1 MLSLLATRHANRIMN
16 PTNSIR
22 FACLATIIK
31 DRLGS
36 IVLKERRA
44 FRGYLEKQEG
54 SVEDGRGAG
63 DVKDEL
69 LEARE
74 GR

>member
-1 MLSLLATRHANRIMN
+1 MN

-36 IVLKERRA
+36 IVLKKIKDEHSEVN
-44 FRGYLEKQEG
+44 YLEEQER
-54 SVEDGRGAG
+54 SVEDGGRAG

-74 GR
+74 GWQ